1 MTSRPQGKARRALS
15 AQIAASVAAAT
26 PGRKGK
32 KATKSEPAPETIAP
46 SQGGMGLG
54 FFIARTLLERTGGK
68 VFVGPGDGGQTPAKG
83 QTPVKGLP
91 KGARVAVRWPRPAL
105 EVSS

>member
-1 MTSRPQGKARRALS
+1 
-15 AQIAASVAAAT
+15 
-26 PGRKGK
+26 
-32 KATKSEPAPETIAP
+32 
-46 SQGGMGLG
+46 MGLG

-83 QTPVKGLP
+83 QTSVKGLA